1 MGCVLRTYLEP
12 IWDFEQAS
20 VPHARDSV
28 EKKNGCCSDFCGTVL
43 PQTYQLWWH
52 LSQSAPSSSQQAPCE
67 ETVKE
72 KLFSLIPCPKG
83 AMEAKG

>member
-28 EKKNGCCSDFCGTVL
+28 EKKMDVVVTSVALCCHKHTSCGG
-43 PQTYQLWWH
+43 
-52 LSQSAPSSSQQAPCE
+52 
-67 ETVKE
+67 
-72 KLFSLIPCPKG
+72 I
-83 AMEAKG
+83 